1 MKLIAKE
8 KFTTRRSDSRLFKWS
23 SHQDQILSRK
33 MSISLFLAV
42 GLVAFMPG
50 YAVEALGQSGDV
62 AALEAFSEAMNS
74 AQLEKSNTAAK
85 DGEQALAALKGMEL
99 LMSSL
104 SAAEKEKP
112 LIERFSPDQAFRFG
126 ELHQQEKVGTM
137 LMLMNSKRQ
146 RDLDILRKM
155 FRTIDDMLRWGKKID
170 EKSPELIFMKFLFA
184 LEVTDPDAE
193 KSSQLVKARTA
204 TPIVNAIQL
213 TQKTS
218 EKYLEENSS
227 RLESGAKDANAL
239 IAKYNTKNADEMRLK
254 STDSE
259 KLAHDKFRREYQI
272 YMSHVTHIKRLEH
285 LKAISLIMD
294 ESYKLNREHTLTSF
308 GNIDAMNNAVSEHT
322 GEHFTEYEKTVL
334 GVTYALNEEIPAKMI
349 KDWDDMKERVNSPD
363 AK

>member
-1 MKLIAKE
+1 MNLHKKKSASDHDSSQLLKRTSNHKRVVSKRISINLLLIAG
-8 KFTTRRSDSRLFKWS
+8 
-23 SHQDQILSRK
+23 
-33 MSISLFLAV
+33 LAI
-42 GLVAFMPG
+42 FMPSYG
-50 YAVEALGQSGDV
+50 AIAFGQGGDV
-62 AALEAFSEAMNS
+62 DALQAFSEAMNS
-74 AQLEKSNTAAK
+74 AQIELSNTAAK
-85 DGEQALAALKGMEL
+85 DSEQYLAALKGMEL

-104 SAAEKEKP
+104 PAAEKEKP

-349 KDWDDMKERVNSPD
+349 KDWDDVKERVNSPD